1 MKAMALRMRNHRMQ
15 IPASPYISSV
25 EYQVPFY
32 DTDAMGVV
40 HHANYVR
47 YLELARVQYLRDHD
61 QPYQRYVEQGMQ
73 FVVTR
78 VDIQLRRATRFDE
91 RLKVTCWLERV
102 RSVSLDFGYQI
113 QCGQDLTALGFTE
126 HGLVDRQGKLA
137 RIPADRRELL
147 LARVPAR

>member
-1 MKAMALRMRNHRMQ
+1 
-15 IPASPYISSV
+15 
-25 EYQVPFY
+25 
-32 DTDAMGVV
+32 MGVV

-47 YLELARVQYLRDHD
+47 YLELARVRYLRDHD
-61 QPYQRYVEQGMQ
+61 QPYQQYVEQGMQ

-91 RLKVTCWLERV
+91 RQKVTCWLERV

-113 QCGQDLTALGFTE
+113 HCGDDLTALGFTE

-137 RIPADRRELL
+137 RIPADRREHLL
-147 LARVPAR
+147 ERVAPR

>member
-1 MKAMALRMRNHRMQ
+1 MALRMRNHRLR
-15 IPASPYISSV
+15 IPASSYTSRI

-47 YLELARVQYLRDHD
+47 YLELVRVRFLRDHD
-61 QPYQRYVEQGMQ
+61 QPYQVYVEQGLQ

-91 RLKVTCWLERV
+91 RLEVTCWLERV
-102 RSVSLDFGYQI
+102 RAVSLSFGYQI
-113 QCGQDLTALGFTE
+113 HCGDQLTALGFTE
-126 HGLVDRQGKLA
+126 HGLVNREGKLA
-137 RIPADRRELL
+137 RIPEDRREHL
-147 LARVPAR
+147 LARIPAFD

>member
-1 MKAMALRMRNHRMQ
+1 MQ
-15 IPASPYISSV
+15 IPQSPYTSSI

-47 YLELARVQYLRDHD
+47 YLELARVRYLRDHD
-61 QPYQRYVEQGMQ
+61 QPYQRYVEQGHQ

-91 RLKVTCWLERV
+91 QLRVTCWLERV
-102 RSVSLDFGYQI
+102 RTVSLSFGYQI
-113 QCGQDLTALGFTE
+113 HCGQQLSALGFTE
-126 HGLVDRQGKLA
+126 HGLVDMQGRLA
-137 RIPADRRELL
+137 RIPEDRRTHL
-147 LARVPAR
+147 LARVPEA